1 MKFKFITLIVAAA
14 VSLASCSA
22 QAPAAETPE
31 NVTQSSVAV
40 TQAPTL
46 ETQQP
51 SPTPTTAPTEAPLYT
66 LSLDDIPAY
75 TGAAYIALNN
85 NVPGFTQSEMTTEP
99 FETYSPLDRLGRCGV
114 AYANVCKDIM
124 PTEERGKIGQVKPS
138 GWHTKRYDF
147 IDGMYLYNR
156 CHLIGYQL
164 AGENANEQNLITGT
178 RYLNIEGMLPFENMT
193 ADHVKATGHHVL
205 YRATPVF
212 VGSNLLAL
220 GVQLEAKSVEDNGA
234 GLEFNVFCYNVQ
246 PGVGIDYA
254 TGDNWSDG
262 SKEVH
267 TPAPTQKPVAAAP
280 AAGSSGG
287 SASSTYIL
295 NTNTKKFHYPS
306 CSSVSQMKDKNKR
319 EFTGTRDEAIAQ
331 GYSPCGRCH
340 P

>member
-1 MKFKFITLIVAAA
+1 MKLKFVTLIMATVF
-14 VSLASCSA
+14 SLSSCST
-22 QAPAAETPE
+22 QTPALETPE
-31 NVTQSSVAV
+31 KVTQSPVAV
-40 TQAPTL
+40 TQAPASDTIL
-46 ETQQP
+46 P
-51 SPTPTTAPTEAPLYT
+51 SLTPTPAPTEAPIYT

-85 NVPGFTQSEMTTEP
+85 NVPAFTQSEMTTEP
-99 FETYSPLDRLGRCGV
+99 FETYSPLDHLGRCGV
-114 AYANVCKDIM
+114 AYANICKEIM

-138 GWHTKRYDF
+138 GWHTIRYDF

-164 AGENANEQNLITGT
+164 AGENANERNLITGT
-178 RYLNIEGMLPFENMT
+178 WHLNVEGMLPFENMT
-193 ADHVKATGHHVL
+193 ADYVNATEHHVL

-212 VGSNLLAL
+212 VGTNLLAL
-220 GVQLEAKSVEDNGA
+220 GVHLEAKSVEDNGA

-254 TGDNWSDG
+254 TGDSWSDG

-267 TPAPTQKPVAAAP
+267 IPASTQKPVAAAP
-280 AAGSSGG
+280 VADTDGG
-287 SASSTYIL
+287 SGNTTYIL
-295 NTNTKKFHYPS
+295 NTNTKKFHYLS
-306 CSSVSQMKDKNKR
+306 CSSVNQMKDKNKR
-319 EFTGTRDEAIAQ
+319 EFTGTRDEAIAH

>member
-1 MKFKFITLIVAAA
+1 MKLKFVTLITAA
-14 VSLASCSA
+14 VFSLSSCSM
-22 QAPAAETPE
+22 QTPAVETPE
-31 NVTQSSVAV
+31 NVTLSPVAI
-40 TQAPTL
+40 TKAPASATILPSPAPT
-46 ETQQP
+46 P
-51 SPTPTTAPTEAPLYT
+51 APTEELHYT
-66 LSLDDIPAY
+66 LSLYDVPAY
-75 TGAAYIALNN
+75 KGAAYIVLNN

-99 FETYSPLDRLGRCGV
+99 FEIYSPLDSFGRCGA
-114 AYANVCKDIM
+114 AYANICREIM
-124 PTEERGKIGQVKPS
+124 PTEKRGKIGQVKPS
-138 GWHTKRYDF
+138 GWHTIRYDF

-164 AGENANEQNLITGT
+164 AGENANKQNLITGT
-178 RYLNIEGMLPFENMT
+178 QYLNVEGMLPFENMT
-193 ADHVKATGHHVL
+193 ADYVKATGHHVL

-212 VGSNLLAL
+212 VGTNLLAL
-220 GVQLEAKSVEDNGA
+220 GVQLEAKSVEDSGA

-254 TGDNWSDG
+254 TGDSWSDG

-287 SASSTYIL
+287 SGNATYIL

-319 EFTGTRDEAIAQ
+319 EFTGSRDEAIAQ